1 MSQVRSPFYYFKF
14 SCVYLFILFTY
25 FCLQKDQKTPNWSPG
40 SSPSSSPGSNPGFDV
55 RFISQKFTN

>member
-25 FCLQKDQKTPNWSPG
+25 FCLQKDQKIPNWSPG
-40 SSPSSSPGSNPGFDV
+40 SSLGS
-55 RFISQKFTN
+55 KFCLVSWLES

>member
-14 SCVYLFILFTY
+14 SCVYFFILFTY

-40 SSPSSSPGSNPGFDV
+40 SNPGFDV

>member
-25 FCLQKDQKTPNWSPG
+25 LFLLTEG
-40 SSPSSSPGSNPGFDV
+40 SENS
-55 RFISQKFTN
+55 